1 LTSITFEV
9 AMSITLSLPTV
20 LARLADGRSTLD
32 ADVTTPGATL
42 GDVVAD
48 VSARY
53 PALAPR
59 LRDEAGQPYPFV
71 TFYLNDE
78 DIRFPGGCAARVSDG
93 DEVTVVPA
101 IAGG

>member
-1 LTSITFEV
+1 
-9 AMSITLSLPTV
+9 MSVTLFLPAV
-20 LARLADGRSTLD
+20 LARLADGTRIES
-32 ADVTTPGATL
+32 A
-42 GDVVAD
+42 GDTVGEVVRD

-53 PALAPR
+53 PALAER
-59 LRDEAGQPYPFV
+59 LRDADGRPYPFV

-78 DIRFPGGCAARVSDG
+78 DIRFHGGFDAAVNDG

>member
-1 LTSITFEV
+1 MPVTLT
-9 AMSITLSLPTV
+9 LPNV
-20 LARLADGRSTLD
+20 LARLVDGQSTLD
-32 ADVTTPGATL
+32 AQVVPAGATL
-42 GDVVAD
+42 ADVVAD

-59 LRDEAGQPYPFV
+59 LRDDSGQPYPFV

-78 DIRFPGGCAARVSDG
+78 DIRFHGGFAAPIADG
-93 DEVTVVPA
+93 DEVTIVPA